1 MPSFRLY
8 LPQRGRP
15 YRRCGRLAP
24 EKTKDVSGDDHG
36 HDSQHVGRGTRRSQA
51 SSRLAATL
59 KRWWLAYLTWRIE
72 QEAITQ
78 LCSMSD
84 RALKDIGL
92 TRADITG
99 AVRGEVPRD
108 RAFRRY

>member
-1 MPSFRLY
+1 MIMGTIPST
-8 LPQRGRP
+8 
-15 YRRCGRLAP
+15 LAAAQGA
-24 EKTKDVSGDDHG
+24 VRH
-36 HDSQHVGRGTRRSQA
+36 

>member
-1 MPSFRLY
+1 MSMDTIPGTLAAAQAAVRHPSGL
-8 LPQRGRP
+8 
-15 YRRCGRLAP
+15 
-24 EKTKDVSGDDHG
+24 V
-36 HDSQHVGRGTRRSQA
+36 
-51 SSRLAATL
+51 ATL
-59 KRWWLAYLTWRIE
+59 KRWWLAYVTWRIE
-72 QEAITQ
+72 QAAITQ

-108 RAFRRY
+108 RTFRRY